1 MGVRN
6 RVGIGLSYRPARLHM
21 LAELI
26 SWNQFLGSLKV
37 KKFGFLRG
45 AVQFSTDDIKFW
57 LLSWLFILLW
67 YSQYKERKRK
77 SLDDSKSTKKSLKGQ
92 RSYKHS
98 LIWAICLKPWP
109 TVTVHIL
116 TCYEPWQNRVPRAL
130 RISGIFFN
138 ESEDLHIFVNCRVV
152 HLLQYIDEHKMGH
165 SWDTVPNP
173 LLNPHQNDQGR
184 KGPCCFQRLIALK
197 CLKCQKIKKKYI
209 FLVF

>member
-6 RVGIGLSYRPARLHM
+6 RVGIGLPYRLARLHR

-37 KKFGFLRG
+37 KKFGLWRG

-57 LLSWLFILLW
+57 LLSRLFILLW

-77 SLDDSKSTKKSLKGQ
+77 SLRWFQINKEITKGAEKLQILINLSYFLKTITNC
-92 RSYKHS
+92 H
-98 LIWAICLKPWP
+98 C
-109 TVTVHIL
+109 IL

-138 ESEDLHIFVNCRVV
+138 DNEDLHIFVNCRVV
-152 HLLQYIDEHKMGH
+152 HLLQYMYWGTKNG
-165 SWDTVPNP
+165 S
-173 LLNPHQNDQGR
+173 
-184 KGPCCFQRLIALK
+184 
-197 CLKCQKIKKKYI
+197 
-209 FLVF
+209 FLRHCP